1 MHSLAEIMKKP
12 DKIGLNEPED
22 SIFILSNYA
31 CIKEFDNRLIEKERQ
46 ASLVRQG
53 VQNGATQNIF

>member
-1 MHSLAEIMKKP
+1 MHSLTEIMKKP

-22 SIFILSNYA
+22 SIFILSNYD